1 MWTDVVDLQG
11 FYGTRLGETA
21 AHVIRGSIRE
31 HWRNLKGKS
40 VLGLG
45 YTTPYLTQFEDE
57 ADRVLAFMPASQGV
71 CHWPRGGPG
80 KTSLVD
86 ETKLPLPD
94 YSIDRVL
101 LVHGLESSEYL
112 RDMLREI
119 WRVLT
124 SDGRLL
130 IVAPNR
136 RGIWARVDKTP
147 FGWGHPFSRSQISQL
162 LNDALFV
169 PITTNRSLYVPPS
182 QRLTFLQSAPAW
194 ERMGKRFFPT
204 FAGVLTVEAGKQL
217 YAPGTPKKVQSIRRP
232 SLVGAPQAYQNTS
245 KIYHISKPSKHS

>member
-1 MWTDVVDLQG
+1 MWTDVVNLQE
-11 FYGTRLGETA
+11 FYSTRLGETA
-21 AHVIRGSIRE
+21 AHVIRGNIRD
-31 HWRNLKGKS
+31 HWKDVRGKS
-40 VLGLG
+40 ILGLG

-57 ADRVLAFMPASQGV
+57 AERVMAFMPASQGV

-80 KTSLVD
+80 KVSLVD
-86 ETKLPLPD
+86 ETMLPLPD
-94 YSIDRVL
+94 YSVDRVL

-130 IVAPNR
+130 IVTPNR

-162 LNDALFV
+162 LNDTLFV
-169 PITTNRSLYVPPS
+169 PISTNRSLYIPPS
-182 QRLTFLQSAPAW
+182 QRLTILQAASAW
-194 ERMGKRFFPT
+194 ERIGKRFFPT

-217 YAPGTPKKVQSIRRP
+217 YIPGTPKKIKGLRRP
-232 SLVGAPQAYQNTS
+232 SLTNLPQAFQKNS
-245 KIYHISKPSKHS
+245 RVGDAEGNSEF

>member
-1 MWTDVVDLQG
+1 MWTDVGNLQG
-11 FYGTRLGETA
+11 FYSTRLGETA
-21 AHVIRGSIRE
+21 AHVIRGNIRD
-31 HWRNLKGKS
+31 HWKDVRGKS
-40 VLGLG
+40 ILGLG

-57 ADRVLAFMPASQGV
+57 AERVLAFMPASQGV

-80 KTSLVD
+80 KVALVD
-86 ETKLPLPD
+86 ETMLPLPD
-94 YSIDRVL
+94 YSVDRVL

-130 IVAPNR
+130 IVTPNR

-162 LNDALFV
+162 LNDTLFV
-169 PITTNRSLYVPPS
+169 PISTNRSLYVPPS
-182 QRLTFLQSAPAW
+182 QRLTILQAASAW

-217 YAPGTPKKVQSIRRP
+217 YVPGTPKKVPGLRRP
-232 SLVGAPQAYQNTS
+232 SLVNAPQAFQKNS
-245 KIYHISKPSKHS
+245 RLR